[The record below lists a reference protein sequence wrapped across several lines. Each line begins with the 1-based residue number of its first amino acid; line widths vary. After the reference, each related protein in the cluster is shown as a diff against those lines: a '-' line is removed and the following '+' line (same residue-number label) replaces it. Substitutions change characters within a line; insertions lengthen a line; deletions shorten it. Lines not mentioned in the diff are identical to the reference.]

1 MSGLLSYWKPV
12 LIAVL
17 CLLAVWWFSH
27 QRYSAGYS
35 KANAEWALKWK
46 QRDADDATALAKR
59 QAEARRE
66 EQRRQDEIN
75 AISYESQKQI
85 VIAHDD
91 AMVASAV
98 ADSMHEQAT
107 KLAARLAASER
118 ARRAATTSTGA
129 TDTTGS
135 ELLAELFR
143 RADQRAGEL
152 AAIADQARIRGLTCE
167 AAYDALAGAKAVEK

>member
-1 MSGLLSYWKPV
+1 MSWLLSYWKTA

-17 CLLAVWWFSH
+17 FGLVVCWFSH
-27 QRYSAGYS
+27 QRYTAGYS

-59 QAEARRE
+59 QAEARAE
-66 EQRRQDEIN
+66 EQRRQGEIDAIEKRTEGQIAQAAADADHARAVSDGLHDE
-75 AISYESQKQI
+75 A
-85 VIAHDD
+85 A
-91 AMVASAV
+91 
-98 ADSMHEQAT
+98 

-118 ARRAATTSTGA
+118 ARRAATASEGA
-129 TDTTGS
+129 TGTTGS

-152 AAIADQARIRGLTCE
+152 AATADQARIRGLTCE
-167 AAYDALAGAKAVEK
+167 AAYDALTGAKAAEK

>member
-1 MSGLLSYWKPV
+1 MSWLLSYGKPA

-17 CLLAVWWFSH
+17 CGLAVWWFSH
-27 QRYSAGYS
+27 QRYTAGYS
-35 KANAEWALKWK
+35 EADAAWSLKWQ

-59 QAEARRE
+59 QVETRAE
-66 EQRRQDEIN
+66 EQRRQGEIDAIEKN
-75 AISYESQKQI
+75 AEGQI
-85 VIAHDD
+85 AE
-91 AMVASAV
+91 AV
-98 ADSMHEQAT
+98 ADADRARAVSDGLHDEAA

-118 ARRAATTSTGA
+118 ACRATTASGSA
-129 TDTTGS
+129 AGSTGS

-167 AAYDALAGAKAVEK
+167 TVYDALTGPNTVEK